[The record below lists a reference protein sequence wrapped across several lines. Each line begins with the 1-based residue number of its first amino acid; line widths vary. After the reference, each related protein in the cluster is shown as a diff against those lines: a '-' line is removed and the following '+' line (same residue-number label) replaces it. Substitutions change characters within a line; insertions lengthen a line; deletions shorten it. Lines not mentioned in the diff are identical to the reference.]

1 MKVKDVMTADSIKSS
16 TLETKL
22 YAAAKIMKDTNRGA
36 LPVVDKDN
44 KVIGIVTDR
53 DVCLAL
59 ATGKDKTISELSV
72 KDAIP
77 KIHVYTIHADD
88 TVTKAL
94 QEMRKNKVGR
104 LPVTD
109 KDGKLKGLVSINNIL
124 SHTIEM
130 DDELGQVNSSKE
142 NLTKTIKSLF
152 DRNNE
157 KKVKKETIEKELS
170 EVIF

>member
-1 MKVKDVMTADSIKSS
+1 MKVKDVMTAGPVKSS

-22 YAAAKIMKDTNRGA
+22 HAAAKIMKDTNRGA

-53 DVCLAL
+53 DISLAL
-59 ATGKDKTISELSV
+59 AAKKDRVISELSV

-77 KIHVYTIHADD
+77 KLAIHTINADD
-88 TVTKAL
+88 SVEMAL
-94 QEMRKNKVGR
+94 EKMRKNKVGR

-109 KDGKLKGLVSINNIL
+109 KDGKLKGLLSINNLL
-124 SHTIEM
+124 SHAIEKKE
-130 DDELGQVNSSKE
+130 ELGQMSSKE
-142 NLTKTIKSLF
+142 ENLAKTIKSLF

-157 KKVKKETIEKELS
+157 KHVEKKTEDVEMS
-170 EVIF
+170 ER

>member
-1 MKVKDVMTADSIKSS
+1 MKVKDVMTTDSLKSCS
-16 TLETKL
+16 LETKL
-22 YAAAKIMKDTNRGA
+22 HNAAKTMKDTNRGA

-44 KVIGIVTDR
+44 KVVGIVTDR

-59 ATGKDKTISELSV
+59 ATKKDKIISELSV

-77 KIHVYTIHADD
+77 KLKVYTVNAED

-94 QEMRKNKVGR
+94 EEMRKNKVGR

-109 KDGKLKGLVSINNIL
+109 KEGKLKGIISINNLL
-124 SHTIEM
+124 SHAMEKKE
-130 DDELGQVNSSKE
+130 ELGQIISKE
-142 NLTKTIKSLF
+142 ENLAKTIKSLF

-157 KKVKKETIEKELS
+157 KISKKEVKEF
-170 EVIF
+170 EFNET

>member
-1 MKVKDVMTADSIKSS
+1 MKVKDIISADSIKSS

-22 YAAAKIMKDTNRGA
+22 YEASKIMKDTNRGA

-53 DVCLAL
+53 DISLTL
-59 ATGKDKTISELSV
+59 ATKNDKTISELSV

-77 KIHVYTIHADD
+77 KLTVHTISADD
-88 TVTKAL
+88 SITTAF
-94 QEMRKNKVGR
+94 ERMRKYKVGR

-109 KDGKLKGLVSINNIL
+109 KEGKLKGLLSINNLL
-124 SHTIEM
+124 SHAIENKE
-130 DDELGQVNSSKE
+130 ELGQLSSTEE
-142 NLTKTIKSLF
+142 NLSKTIKSLF

-157 KKVKKETIEKELS
+157 KTTKKEHKELELS
-170 EVIF
+170 ER